1 MKINSFEELFICLL
15 SDMYAVEKILVK
27 DLPHLIK
34 KAYSEDLKDGLKTHF
49 SETKEHV
56 KRLDKIFHILN
67 QRPMEVSWSGDIKAL
82 FVDTEKFLE
91 ENESSPLLDVAII
104 AFAQRVE
111 HFEITTYG
119 TLRAFADAL
128 DYDDVKSIL
137 KDTLKEEGHADKLLT
152 DLAEGGLLTQGINVK
167 AAQ

>member
-1 MKINSFEELFICLL
+1 MKLNSFEELFICLL

-34 KAYSEDLKDGLKTHF
+34 KAYSEDLKEGLKNHF
-49 SETKEHV
+49 SETKEQV

-67 QRPMEVSWSGDIKAL
+67 QRPLDVSWSGDIKAL
-82 FVDTEKFLE
+82 FVDTEKFLD

-104 AFAQRVE
+104 ALAQRVE

-119 TLRAFADAL
+119 TLSAFADAL

-152 DLAEGGLLTQGINVK
+152 DLAEGGLLTEGINIK
-167 AAQ
+167 AIK

>member
-15 SDMYAVEKILVK
+15 SDIYALEKILVK

-34 KAYSEDLKDGLKTHF
+34 KAHSEDLKDGLKIHF

-56 KRLDKIFHILN
+56 KRLDKIFHILK
-67 QRPMEVSWSGDIKAL
+67 QSPLEVSWSGDIKAL

-91 ENESSPLLDVAII
+91 ENKSSPLLDVAII
-104 AFAQRVE
+104 ALAQRVE

-119 TLRAFADAL
+119 TLRAFADVL
-128 DYDDVKSIL
+128 DYDNIKSIL
-137 KDTLKEEGHADKLLT
+137 KETLKEEGHADKLLT
-152 DLAEGGLLTQGINVK
+152 DLAEGGLLTKGINVK